1 MMCTTRKHPK
11 LKMTNFENVQR
22 SSMLMS
28 TSKEGAKAG
37 TQEKWRARQ
46 ALDFLAKLDG
56 THFSGWSWVRGETAL
71 LVKHLSQATCSE
83 TTYIQR
89 GALHLGFTLEPD
101 IVYNAKIYCQSEW
114 VQWTYMA
121 LTECIRLIKGRQ
133 RQGCVRKRGRFRER
147 NLCIWSCA
155 LQRGTTSELLPPNWS
170 LEIRG
175 GKLVAVYTYWYVWY
189 MCDVCTWYCTTCAL
203 PLKDALQCFKL
214 QLHVAYWSVRED

>member
-1 MMCTTRKHPK
+1 
-11 LKMTNFENVQR
+11 MTNFENMKR
-22 SSMLMS
+22 SSILMS

-37 TQEKWRARQ
+37 TQEKWRARH
-46 ALDFLAKLDG
+46 ALDFLAKSDG

-133 RQGCVRKRGRFRER
+133 RQGCVQKRGRLCER
-147 NLCIWSCA
+147 YLCIWSCA
-155 LQRGTTSELLPPNWS
+155 LQRGTTSELLSPNWS

-175 GKLVAVYTYWYVWY
+175 GKSCVAVYTYWYVPY
-189 MCDVCTWYCTTCAL
+189 MCALGTIQHVCTHRC
-203 PLKDALQCFKL
+203 
-214 QLHVAYWSVRED
+214 R

>member
-11 LKMTNFENVQR
+11 LKMTNFENVKR

-46 ALDFLAKLDG
+46 ALDFLAKLGG
-56 THFSGWSWVRGETAL
+56 THFSGWSWVRGESAL
-71 LVKHLSQATCSE
+71 FVKHLSQATCRKPL
-83 TTYIQR
+83 I
-89 GALHLGFTLEPD
+89 
-101 IVYNAKIYCQSEW
+101 YNVVPCQSEW
-114 VQWTYMA
+114 LQWTYM
-121 LTECIRLIKGRQ
+121 
-133 RQGCVRKRGRFRER
+133 
-147 NLCIWSCA
+147 A
-155 LQRGTTSELLPPNWS
+155 LQRGTTSELFPPNWS

-175 GKLVAVYTYWYVWY
+175 GELVAVYTYWYVWY

-214 QLHVAYWSVRED
+214 QMHVAYWSVRED